1 MEMKKAEIIH
11 SKFED
16 IEQEEIN
23 KGYYRR
29 TVTGENH
36 MVCMVDMR
44 PGWVTKRHNHA
55 NDETLLILE
64 GSMTFTAGENVFE
77 LLPGDIIYIP
87 PSIEHTG
94 TAGDKGMKMIKI
106 FSPPREDYLAG
117 TDTYLREGQSSVSE
131 SESV

>member
-1 MEMKKAEIIH
+1 MAMKEAEIIH

-16 IEQEEIN
+16 LEREEIA

-29 TVTGENH
+29 TLTGENH
-36 MVCMVDMR
+36 MVCMVDTR
-44 PGWVTKRHNHA
+44 PGWVTKQHKHA
-55 NDETLLILE
+55 NDETLIIME
-64 GSMTFTAGENVFE
+64 GSFTFTAGDKVFE

-87 PSIEHTG
+87 PWIEHTG

-117 TDTYLREGQSSVSE
+117 TDTYIREA
-131 SESV
+131 